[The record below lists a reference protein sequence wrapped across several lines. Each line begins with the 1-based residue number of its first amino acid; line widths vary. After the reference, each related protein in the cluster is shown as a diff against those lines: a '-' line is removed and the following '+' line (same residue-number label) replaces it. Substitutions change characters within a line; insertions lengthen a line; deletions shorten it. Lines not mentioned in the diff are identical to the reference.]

1 MLTGMP
7 PFYAKDRDKLFK
19 TIKTGSVKFPK
30 YLSKEAVSLLEQLFI
45 KDPDKR
51 LGSGE
56 NGVNDIKNHPFFAS
70 IDWDAILE
78 KKIKPPF
85 TPKIRSEYDTRY
97 IDPDFTNETPKDSV
111 NIGDSLDNNEN
122 PYNGF
127 SYDPSKEK
135 NTESNNI
142 E

>member
-1 MLTGMP
+1 
-7 PFYAKDRDKLFK
+7 
-19 TIKTGSVKFPK
+19 
-30 YLSKEAVSLLEQLFI
+30 
-45 KDPDKR
+45 
-51 LGSGE
+51 
-56 NGVNDIKNHPFFAS
+56 
-70 IDWDAILE
+70 LE